1 MWSKTMKKAC
11 LELIFSRT
19 ANLELAILL
28 KMSYSQANFIG
39 FNKKFCITYFFRT
52 LFSGWSWWCI
62 QDVSYLHV
70 FCMFF
75 YMLFSHVCAFYVFC
89 RFISILRIRCEEML
103 SICKTYSPVLTW
115 TFGEPFLQ
123 SYKFSHFKCLR
134 I

>member
-28 KMSYSQANFIG
+28 KMSYSQVNFIG

-62 QDVSYLHV
+62 QDVSYFHV

-75 YMLFSHVCAFYVFC
+75 YMLFSHVCAFYVFLQVHKHIKDQMWGNAKHMQNV
-89 RFISILRIRCEEML
+89 FASLNL
-103 SICKTYSPVLTW
+103 NFWWTLLTVL
-115 TFGEPFLQ
+115 Q
-123 SYKFSHFKCLR
+123 IFSL
-134 I
+134 